1 MAQCCTVCCDDE
13 VELKFEC
20 ATVNC
25 DYRLCSPC
33 LVRAFEDCSGNN
45 SRDCPLCK
53 APTALDM
60 AIAQIGKG
68 GVMAVE
74 RELRP
79 SVEHQVRQ
87 ELSRKEGRKKDA
99 SEINETAIQLYNQVV
114 ELLNLKCPRCKLA
127 FYDYE
132 GCNSLRCAN
141 NSCKASFCAICL
153 KDCDN
158 DAHPHVREAHGDL
171 YDMDMFHATTKQ
183 RQKQIVVDFLKE
195 LRAKEEP
202 FDLIQSVTNLL
213 RKGDHTAEDSGA
225 GLGANTRKAELFI
238 QAASQ
243 DLERMIGADRLSL
256 LGDDNGMRDHGISRD
271 NISPRC
277 TIPDDIEVSLVPDVG
292 NEGKEAYQVDIRVQL
307 HGRWR
312 NVEGEELKELVK
324 KGEIPSSSVDN
335 VQQGLRCAVVAFEG
349 ERKLYQV
356 ECLKTL
362 GPELMVLRFSS
373 VDKEGGIQL
382 APLLRQRRRILAFNP
397 NQRITMLQ
405 DHVQKNVTSTNLPL
419 PLKHLIG
426 VGQAMPVL
434 TNLVETV
441 EESVLASLNTEQLKA
456 AHPLN
461 LKTAGEV
468 AGPPGTGKTQTISA
482 IVRSLL
488 NASEKNIVV
497 LSERNGAID
506 AIADKFLSSCFDK
519 KNGKLSKL
527 VDMNMWMNI
536 LTFGAPEAIGT
547 NTKEFLVPQKM
558 Q

>member
-1 MAQCCTVCCDDE
+1 M
-13 VELKFEC
+13 
-20 ATVNC
+20 
-25 DYRLCSPC
+25 
-33 LVRAFEDCSGNN
+33 
-45 SRDCPLCK
+45 CK
-53 APTALDM
+53 APTAKDM

-87 ELSRKEGRKKDA
+87 ELSQKEGRKKDA
-99 SEINETAIQLYNQVV
+99 SEINEKAIQLYNQVV
-114 ELLNLKCPRCKLA
+114 ELLNLKCPRCQLA

-153 KDCDN
+153 KDCDDN
-158 DAHPHVREAHGDL
+158 AHPHVREAHGDL
-171 YDMDMFHATTKQ
+171 YDMDMFHTSTKQ
-183 RQKQIVVDFLKE
+183 RQKRIIHDFLTQ

-202 FDLIQSVTNLL
+202 FDLVQSVTNLL
-213 RKGDHTAEDSGA
+213 HKGGQLGHTREDSGA
-225 GLGANTRKAELFI
+225 GFGSNIRKVEPFI

-243 DLERMIGADRLSL
+243 DLERMIRADRLSV
-256 LGDDNGMRDHGISRD
+256 LGDRDNDMRNHGISRE

-277 TIPDDIEVSLVPDVG
+277 TIPENIEVSLVPDVQ
-292 NEGKEAYQVDIRVQL
+292 NEGTEAYQVDLRVQL
-307 HGRWR
+307 QGIWR
-312 NVEGEELKELVK
+312 NVDGEGLKELMK

-349 ERKLYQV
+349 ERNLYQT
-356 ECLKTL
+356 ECIKTL
-362 GPELMVLRFSS
+362 GPELMVFKFSS
-373 VDKEGGIQL
+373 VDKGGGLQL
-382 APLLRQRRRILAFNP
+382 AHLLRQRRRILAFNP

-405 DHVQKNVTSTNLPL
+405 HHIQKNVTGTNLPL
-419 PLKHLIG
+419 PLQHLIG
-426 VGQAMPVL
+426 VGHATPVL

-441 EESVLASLNTEQLKA
+441 EESVLASLNAEQMEA

-488 NASEKNIVV
+488 NASKKNIVV

-506 AIADKFLSSCFDK
+506 AIADKFLSSCFDRR
-519 KNGKLSKL
+519 NGKLSKL
-527 VDMNMWMNI
+527 VDLNMWMNI
-536 LTFGAPEAIGT
+536 LTFGAPEGIGT

-558 Q
+558 K